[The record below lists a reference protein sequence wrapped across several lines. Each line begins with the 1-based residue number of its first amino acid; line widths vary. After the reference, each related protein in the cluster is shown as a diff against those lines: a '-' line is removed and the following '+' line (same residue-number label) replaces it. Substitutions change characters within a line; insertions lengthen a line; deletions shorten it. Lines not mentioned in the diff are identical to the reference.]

1 MTEQPLFS
9 SAHDALT
16 FAFNFS
22 AQQYERPLMNRLAD
36 SPTKVVSK
44 GLSGMDGAGQAGLI
58 FCALER
64 LKPLH
69 QFIVFATYAPR
80 ELPCSCRYPCCSGQK
95 RNELWE
101 ECMIAIEE
109 AAVTGALS
117 GCVTVRTLRRGLV
130 KMAFGDK
137 SATLA
142 ELAERA
148 GVHENTASNHYS
160 RIRQWLFGR
169 PATRKKEA
177 EHGEHTVAR
186 LSIEAIL
193 EAGGVVGR
201 NKSA

>member
-9 SAHDALT
+9 SAHNALT

-36 SPTKVVSK
+36 SPTAVVSK

-80 ELPCSCRYPCCSGQK
+80 ELPCSCRYPCCSGKK

-101 ECMIAIEE
+101 ECIRAIEE
-109 AAVTGALS
+109 AAVTGALA
-117 GCVTVRTLRRGLV
+117 GCVTTRTLRRGLV
-130 KMAFGDK
+130 KRAFGDK
-137 SATLA
+137 SMSMA
-142 ELAERA
+142 ELAEQAEVSVNTATNHYNRIKQWLHGRRA
-148 GVHENTASNHYS
+148 GRDV
-160 RIRQWLFGR
+160 
-169 PATRKKEA
+169 EA
-177 EHGEHTVAR
+177 QPGEKTVA
-186 LSIEAIL
+186 LMAIDAL
-193 EAGGVVGR
+193 LTENGVVG
-201 NKSA
+201 SDVS